1 MQRCFG
7 EMPLS
12 ERIKILSSEK
22 GKSQIQIGREYG
34 MAVRNINRYLRC
46 GKLIP
51 KFKDMLDDGRLTII
65 AGVELSYLSEAEQSL
80 VEKVLWRNGM
90 CIGARDARRLRE
102 VSGAI
107 SEGVIESILGVDK
120 PVETS
125 EDPVSIRLPG
135 RIYGRFFGNVPMKD
149 VEGIVEKALEQYYN
163 GLIR

>member
-12 ERIKILSSEK
+12 ERIEILSGEK

-46 GKLIP
+46 SKLIP
-51 KFKDMLDDGRLTII
+51 IFKDMLDDGRLTII
-65 AGVELSYLSEAEQSL
+65 AGVELSYLSETEQML

-90 CIGARDARRLRE
+90 CIGARDARRLRA

-107 SEGVIESILGVDK
+107 SEGC
-120 PVETS
+120 T
-125 EDPVSIRLPG
+125 
-135 RIYGRFFGNVPMKD
+135 
-149 VEGIVEKALEQYYN
+149 
-163 GLIR
+163 